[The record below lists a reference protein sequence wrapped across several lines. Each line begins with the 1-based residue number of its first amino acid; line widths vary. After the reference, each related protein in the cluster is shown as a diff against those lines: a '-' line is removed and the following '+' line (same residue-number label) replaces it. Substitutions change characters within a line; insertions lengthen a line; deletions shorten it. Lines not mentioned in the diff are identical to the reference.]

1 MYLDISQLCVHGGSD
16 SVRSVL
22 SDTRTWLL
30 DKIEDMWI
38 VGAWELA
45 SEKTSCNI
53 VLKTRQARGRLALQA
68 VGDSLH

>member
-1 MYLDISQLCVHGGSD
+1 MLGVCYLIHVAYLAARQNRGHVD
-16 SVRSVL
+16 SR
-22 SDTRTWLL
+22 
-30 DKIEDMWI
+30 
-38 VGAWELA
+38 AQELA